1 MAISLRPPKK
11 THARTGANP
20 TLRTV
25 EFVRAALKA
34 ADGPIS
40 RNQLMEVLKQ
50 WGHATTRRSLNVAI
64 AFLGEDGSVG
74 EGSKGLVWIEQA
86 TGKLLEAV
94 RAGRD
99 L

>member
-1 MAISLRPPKK
+1 MAISLKPPRK

-25 EFVRAALKA
+25 EYVRAALKA
-34 ADGPIS
+34 ADGPVS
-40 RNQLMEVLKQ
+40 RNHLLLILRE
-50 WGHATTRRSLNVAI
+50 WGHSTTRRSLNAAI
-64 AFLGEDGSVG
+64 AFLAEDGSVG

-94 RAGRD
+94 RSGRD
-99 L
+99 M